1 MKVIRW
7 IQLTG
12 IGQRKRRVI
21 CIFIGILHGF
31 SFLLSVSLYFSYE
44 IHIGGFQ
51 TALRDIVF
59 FISYY
64 AVMALAI
71 YGLYYCLLKISKKV
85 WTLQNRGTDLWI
97 RNGRKIWRL
106 PIKSIRRISFISFGY
121 DTEMVIS
128 CKNKTWKIMLD
139 PDEKKNI
146 KQVAEFIRSLIEQ
159 RISVKCLSQKTRQW
173 EMPRSTY
180 LENSQLYK
188 KIG

>member
-1 MKVIRW
+1 MDVR
-7 IQLTG
+7 
-12 IGQRKRRVI
+12 
-21 CIFIGILHGF
+21 
-31 SFLLSVSLYFSYE
+31 
-44 IHIGGFQ
+44 
-51 TALRDIVF
+51 
-59 FISYY
+59 
-64 AVMALAI
+64 
-71 YGLYYCLLKISKKV
+71 YGE
-85 WTLQNRGTDLWI
+85 
-97 RNGRKIWRL
+97 L